1 MLPFT
6 FLSLPACKTVPDL
19 ALELWNEIMSYY
31 GAKSRAYHNLD
42 HLRQMLGGLETWT
55 GQAVQDAEIL
65 GFSIFYHD
73 LIYQVPG
80 RNNEARSAQRA
91 VEVLEELGLAEDR
104 IARCH
109 DQILA
114 TKTHQ
119 LNRQDDPDQAIL
131 LDLDL
136 AILGSEREDYRD
148 YSQRIRREYRII
160 PGPLYRSGRKK
171 VLRSLMDLPRLF
183 HTVNYRER
191 YESIARDNL
200 QWELSQL

>member
-1 MLPFT
+1 MLKANFI
-6 FLSLPACKTVPDL
+6 SLAACASFPEL
-19 ALELWNEIMSYY
+19 ALELWEEIAVEY
-31 GAKSRAYHNLD
+31 GAKKRAYHNLD
-42 HLRQMLGGLETWT
+42 HLRQMLDGLDTWT

-104 IARCH
+104 ITRCH

-114 TKTHQ
+114 TKTHE

-136 AILGSEREDYRD
+136 AILGSKREDYQN
-148 YSQRIRREYRII
+148 YTKRIRREYRII
-160 PGPLYRSGRKK
+160 PGPLYRSGRRR
-171 VLRSLMDLPRLF
+171 VLHSLLDVPRLF
-183 HTVNYRER
+183 HTEHYRER

-200 QWELSQL
+200 QWELTQL